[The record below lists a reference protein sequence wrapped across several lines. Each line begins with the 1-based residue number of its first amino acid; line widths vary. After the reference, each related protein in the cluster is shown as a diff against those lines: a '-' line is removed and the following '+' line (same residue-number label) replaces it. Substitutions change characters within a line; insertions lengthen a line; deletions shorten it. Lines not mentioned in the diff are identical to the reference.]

1 MKEAKRPGAS
11 PHIIKTLMEYGLDPL
26 KSGEDNLRQLI
37 HHVRLNMDKPFVTQR
52 SIAEHGMM
60 TTRTMKKNSCLGFL
74 RWV

>member
-52 SIAEHGMM
+52 SIA
-60 TTRTMKKNSCLGFL
+60 
-74 RWV
+74 